1 MLPVSPLDQVR
12 STLIASF
19 YQGHRPELADLVA
32 SAGLE
37 LDLPGLWI
45 TPREAGLSPLW
56 LEEQLSAAAMEADYP
71 SPGSMSWLRAAPL
84 GPAPPYEAAGVVVRR
99 LRQCGCAGTEFVPPL
114 L

>member
-45 TPREAGLSPLW
+45 TPRETGLSPRW
-56 LEEQLSAAAMEADYP
+56 LEEQLSAAAMESGLPFSWIHVVAASGDVW
-71 SPGSMSWLRAAPL
+71 PGAA
-84 GPAPPYEAAGVVVRR
+84 GPATAV
-99 LRQCGCAGTEFVPPL
+99 
-114 L
+114 

>member
-45 TPREAGLSPLW
+45 TPREAGLSAAW
-56 LEEQLSAAAMEADYP
+56 LEEKLWAAAVESGLPLAWIHVV
-71 SPGSMSWLRAAPL
+71 GSSGDAW
-84 GPAPPYEAAGVVVRR
+84 PAV
-99 LRQCGCAGTEFVPPL
+99 
-114 L
+114 